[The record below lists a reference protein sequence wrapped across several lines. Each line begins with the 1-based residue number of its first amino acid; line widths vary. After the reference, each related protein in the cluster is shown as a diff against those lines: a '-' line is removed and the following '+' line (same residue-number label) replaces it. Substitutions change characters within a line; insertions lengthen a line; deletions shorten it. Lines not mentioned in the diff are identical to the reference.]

1 MGLGDRDYM
10 RSSQPVGVSWGSN
23 RPTLGRQWSVLSILI
38 AINIGIFILQYLF
51 QLLGDTIP
59 VTDEYGRRI
68 VDRFG
73 ESQTEFR
80 PWGGAS
86 AKMVFEH
93 GHVWTLFTYMF
104 VHGGFLHILVNLIL
118 IYACG
123 RALQTMLGEKH
134 LLQVFL
140 FAGVIGGLAQI
151 LFSLFENPS
160 IPVVG
165 ASACAFGLLVALAVL
180 IPEQEVSMLLFFV
193 IPLRLRLKYLA
204 SSLVGLAVV
213 FLVIDLVVSG
223 NVPMVSGVGHAAHLG
238 GALAGWMYVRMAGA
252 QARVRKRAFRGRRRG
267 ARQERADGRSSLEST
282 KIVSTNLVKEVD
294 GVVIEIDEFAMK
306 RIDDLLEKISEQGM
320 GNLTEEERRVLEEY
334 SRRISGGIK

>member
-1 MGLGDRDYM
+1 M

-23 RPTLGRQWSVLSILI
+23 RTSSGRQWSVLSILI

-59 VTDEYGRRI
+59 ATDQYGRLI
-68 VDRFG
+68 VDRYG
-73 ESQTEFR
+73 EIQTEFR

-86 AKMVFEH
+86 AEMVFER

-104 VHGGFLHILVNLIL
+104 VHGGFLHILLNLIL
-118 IYACG
+118 IFACG
-123 RALQTMLGEKH
+123 RALQAILGEKH
-134 LLQVFL
+134 LLQIFL
-140 FAGVIGGLAQI
+140 FSGVIGGLAQI
-151 LFSLFENPS
+151 LFSLLDNPS

-193 IPLRLRLKYLA
+193 IPLRLRMKYLA
-204 SSLVGLAVV
+204 SSLVGLAVI
-213 FLVIDLVVSG
+213 FMVIDLMASG
-223 NVPMVSGVGHAAHLG
+223 NVIMVSGVGHAAHLG
-238 GALAGWMYVRMAGA
+238 GALTGWMYIRMAGA
-252 QARVRKRAFRGRRRG
+252 QGRARRRTFKGRRRG
-267 ARQERADGRSSLEST
+267 IRQARADGRSSLEST
-282 KIVSTNLVKEVD
+282 KIVSTTLVKEVD
-294 GVVIEIDEFAMK
+294 GEVIEIDEFAMK

-320 GNLTEEERRVLEEY
+320 GILTEEERRVLEEY

>member
-10 RSSQPVGVSWGSN
+10 RSSQPVGVNWGSK
-23 RPTLGRQWSVLSILI
+23 RPTSGRQWSVLSILI

-59 VTDEYGRRI
+59 ITDGYGRVI
-68 VDRFG
+68 VDQFG
-73 ESQTEFR
+73 EIQTEFR

-86 AKMVFEH
+86 AEMVFEH

-118 IYACG
+118 IVACG
-123 RALQTMLGEKH
+123 RALQAMLGEKQ
-134 LLQVFL
+134 LLQIFL

-193 IPLRLRLKYLA
+193 IPLRLRMKYLA

-213 FLVIDLVVSG
+213 FLVIDLLVSD

-238 GALAGWMYVRMAGA
+238 GALAGWMYIRMAGA
-252 QARVRKRAFRGRRRG
+252 QGRRRRRALKGRRRG
-267 ARQERADGRSSLEST
+267 IRQERAGGRSSVEGA
-282 KIVSTNLVKEVD
+282 KIVSTTLVKEVD
-294 GVVIEIDEFAMK
+294 GEVIEIDEFAMK

-320 GNLTEEERRVLEEY
+320 GDLTEEERRVLEEY